1 MEAPTGNSCAEQ
13 ESFHDYDNT
22 NTNYNDNE
30 DNNHNNNTSTT
41 ASTICCGIDNNTE
54 QVEHKRLQTREFLE

>member
-1 MEAPTGNSCAEQ
+1 MEASTCNSCAQQ

-30 DNNHNNNTSTT
+30 DSDDDNNTSTT
-41 ASTICCGIDNNTE
+41 ASTICCGIYNNTNK
-54 QVEHKRLQTREFLE
+54 VEHEQWETREFLE